1 MVPMVPR
8 LALRQCC
15 FVDRLHILWSSSPMI
30 VETVNTANAVRLV
43 LGVARLGEKDLRGW
57 WQGHAM
63 DQTGQYV
70 LAGMF
75 RRTWRSA
82 ALELD
87 MAAATMMHNDLLGR
101 PTALH
106 LFSDLLPFR
115 RWTAGWLAEQKTSEN
130 VDPLLSALEGW
141 TTETAT
147 ESIRVWSGQSQASR
161 GEPLGEGLFLGR
173 MTTFELADPPILQ
186 QAAQAL
192 AAAYLDQA
200 GQLRP
205 PYFDLA
211 R

>member
-1 MVPMVPR
+1 
-8 LALRQCC
+8 
-15 FVDRLHILWSSSPMI
+15 MI
-30 VETVNTANAVRLV
+30 AESLDTTDAVRLV

-70 LAGMF
+70 LSGMF
-75 RRTWRSA
+75 RRTWRPT

-87 MAAATMMHNDLLGR
+87 IAAATLMHNDLLGR

-115 RWTAGWLAEQKTSEN
+115 RWAANWLAEQKTSEEM
-130 VDPLLSALEGW
+130 DPLLSTLEAW
-141 TTETAT
+141 TAETAT
-147 ESIRVWSGQSQASR
+147 ESLRAWSGQSQAPW
-161 GEPLGEGLFLGR
+161 GEPLGEGLLLGR
-173 MTTFELADPPILQ
+173 MTASELADPPTLQ
-186 QAAQAL
+186 HAAQVL
-192 AAAYLDQA
+192 ATSYLDQT
-200 GQLRP
+200 GPLRP